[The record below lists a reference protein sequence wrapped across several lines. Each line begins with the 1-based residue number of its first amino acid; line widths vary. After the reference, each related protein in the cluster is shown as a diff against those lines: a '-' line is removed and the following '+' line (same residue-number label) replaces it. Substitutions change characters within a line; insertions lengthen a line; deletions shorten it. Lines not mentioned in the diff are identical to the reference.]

1 MKIQWKAF
9 RGEGDEEAMG
19 DEDECILNITQTY
32 GPLKG
37 KQEDGDSVRLKRKPK
52 AVVTASHLKILKMV
66 PSCAKMGRPFV
77 EEKLP
82 QLCSV

>member
-1 MKIQWKAF
+1 
-9 RGEGDEEAMG
+9 MG

-66 PSCAKMGRPFV
+66 PSCAKMG
-77 EEKLP
+77 ET
-82 QLCSV
+82 LCRREITTIMQCLESS